1 MPWSWKSKY
10 SKEQILEAYLNTIPL
25 GGTNIGVKAAAMD
38 YFGKELDEL
47 TLRECACLAGVTQ
60 YPYAYN
66 PRRAYYVLK
75 DTTTLDKR
83 INTVLERMYTAGYI
97 TLEEKEAAAN
107 DTLVVRE
114 KSTTQDMYDLPH
126 FVEYAVYDVV
136 TNLLEARNLEDK
148 SVNRAAIENELRTK
162 GYKIYTTVDREMQT
176 EMQDTF
182 ATYDNYPKMR
192 YSSDSSKTT
201 GTNADGTPM
210 VTIYP
215 QVGAVVIDQSTG
227 QIKAMVGSRTEPT
240 GQKTAQPGL
249 SKPRF
254 HWFHY

>member
-1 MPWSWKSKY
+1 
-10 SKEQILEAYLNTIPL
+10 
-25 GGTNIGVKAAAMD
+25 
-38 YFGKELDEL
+38 
-47 TLRECACLAGVTQ
+47 
-60 YPYAYN
+60 
-66 PRRAYYVLK
+66 
-75 DTTTLDKR
+75 
-83 INTVLERMYTAGYI
+83 
-97 TLEEKEAAAN
+97 
-107 DTLVVRE
+107 
-114 KSTTQDMYDLPH
+114 MYDLPH

-240 GQKTAQPGL
+240 AKKLRNRAYQNRVSIGSTIKPLAVYGPALDKGAGLGTIIARPDYGMDFGSRVSYNQSWQQLWSGHYPDRYKIVLKYCGGTYPG
-249 SKPRF
+249 RF
-254 HWFHY
+254 SRLGGFL

>member
-1 MPWSWKSKY
+1 
-10 SKEQILEAYLNTIPL
+10 
-25 GGTNIGVKAAAMD
+25 
-38 YFGKELDEL
+38 
-47 TLRECACLAGVTQ
+47 
-60 YPYAYN
+60 
-66 PRRAYYVLK
+66 
-75 DTTTLDKR
+75 
-83 INTVLERMYTAGYI
+83 
-97 TLEEKEAAAN
+97 
-107 DTLVVRE
+107 
-114 KSTTQDMYDLPH
+114 MYDLPH

-215 QVGAVVIDQSTG
+215 QVGAVVMDQSTG

-240 GQKTAQPGL
+240 AKNCATGPIKTASPLVPPSSRWPFTALRWTKARARDDNCQHSCPHHGMDSRPRL
-249 SKPRF
+249 SENKPRQLTLWPG
-254 HWFHY
+254 HHPDRYKIVLKYCGGANPGGSGRPGRCL